1 MTRPAEVTIRDVI
14 DRNPISWF
22 QRRTLILCY
31 VCIVVDGLEVTVVGF
46 LSGALKADYGISTA
60 QLAPA
65 VTAGLLGLAIG
76 SFGAGPL
83 GDRFGRR
90 TVIVWAIG
98 AFAVMTLATAFA
110 DGVAV
115 FSILRVLTGIGL
127 GASMPNVAALVSEF
141 VPTARRRTAVAL
153 VWSGFTTGAA
163 VGAIMVPFVVAAYGW
178 EVAMLLCGVIAAIIF
193 VAIALLLPESARFLA
208 NSGRD
213 RDKLIEYC
221 NFIEPG
227 SASVDTT
234 FTRESAA
241 RTRAYP
247 IGALFASRLRMGTVT
262 MWIGFMAVMFTTY
275 LMNTWLPFLFQD
287 AGFAIG
293 TIALLTT
300 LLQVGGI
307 IGNGSIG
314 FIQDRFGAHVSLV
327 WGSALGAAMAVSI
340 AIAPP
345 STLLLAV
352 LIFILGVC
360 TNGVSTGYTAVSAT
374 FYPTDIRSTGT
385 SWTAGVSRIGAVGGA
400 AIGTALASLGI
411 TFQQVFLI
419 LLVPISISAICMAL
433 KGLYYRNAVVATDV
447 DVRIPSSNPPRDLP
461 VDANLPKKHE
471 TEPDH
476 V

>member
-1 MTRPAEVTIRDVI
+1 MAIAAEVEVRDVI

-31 VCIVVDGLEVTVVGF
+31 LCIVVDGLEVTVVGF

-98 AFAVMTLATAFA
+98 AFTVMTLLTTFA

-115 FSILRVLTGIGL
+115 FSLLRVLTGIGL
-127 GASMPNVAALVSEF
+127 GASMPNVAALVSEY
-141 VPTARRRTAVAL
+141 VPTARRRTVVAL
-153 VWSGFTTGAA
+153 VWSGFTVGAA
-163 VGAIMVPFVVAAYGW
+163 IGAVTVPFIVAASGW
-178 EVAMLLCGVIAAIIF
+178 ETAIVLCGAMAAAIF
-193 VAIALLLPESARFLA
+193 LAIGRLLPESARFLA
-208 NSGRD
+208 TSGRD
-213 RDKLIEYC
+213 RHKLIDYC
-221 NFIEPG
+221 NSIEPG
-227 SASVDTT
+227 SVTPETIFA
-234 FTRESAA
+234 RES
-241 RTRAYP
+241 TGHTHAYP
-247 IGALFASRLRMGTVT
+247 IRALFATRLRFGTVA
-262 MWIGFMAVMFTTY
+262 MWVGFMAVMFTTY
-275 LMNTWLPFLFQD
+275 LMSTWLPFLFKD

-300 LLQVGGI
+300 LLQIGGTVG
-307 IGNGSIG
+307 NASVG
-314 FIQDRFGAHVSLV
+314 FIQDRFGAHITLV
-327 WGSALGAAMAVSI
+327 WASALAATMALSI

-352 LIFILGVC
+352 LIFVLGLC
-360 TNGVSTGYTAVSAT
+360 TNGIGTGYTAVSTT
-374 FYPTDIRSTGT
+374 FYPTEIRSTGT

-400 AIGTALASLGI
+400 AIGTLLASFGV

-419 LLVPISISAICMAL
+419 LLLPITIGAICMAL
-433 KGLYYRNAVVATDV
+433 KGLHYRNAAIATDLAAQ
-447 DVRIPSSNPPRDLP
+447 IPSSKLANLP
-461 VDANLPKKHE
+461 VDDLQKN
-471 TEPDH
+471 
-476 V
+476 